1 MAWDNKCEHCGANLD
16 AGEKCDCQTEEKAL
30 TDNEIIKALEYC
42 KEQGIT
48 SECEKCNIKED
59 CRRELIAIALD
70 LINRQQAEIERL
82 KENIDG
88 LNIFSGNYLKLFI
101 TAVIKEVLLTLE
113 TAIEE
118 SNKYIREYDDSKE
131 QRAYNKGLK
140 NAYILVKE
148 MTESV
153 NYGSSKMTEQ

>member
-1 MAWDNKCEHCGANLD
+1 M
-16 AGEKCDCQTEEKAL
+16 TV
-30 TDNEIIKALEYC
+30 NEIITALWCCAESTCYKC
-42 KEQGIT
+42 PLENHNDDSGD
-48 SECEKCNIKED
+48 ERFCYEKIMIDAVETIKS
-59 CRRELIAIALD
+59 L
-70 LINRQQAEIERL
+70 QAENERL

-88 LNIFSGNYLKLFI
+88 LNIFSGNYLKLFK

-118 SNKYIREYDDSKE
+118 SNKYIREYEDSKE

-153 NYGSSKMTEQ
+153 NYESSKKEE